1 MGHNIF
7 ITQSIDG
14 FYKRLGIGL
23 IVFSVSYYTFLFKL
37 QYYLSQKMVFA
48 PFSAFICLAFTFF
61 WIGRNYRMIKVLIIY
76 QVILTIII
84 PFINII
90 FQNGNQPLSIILSLH
105 DRVYKIIFLIISF
118 ISMFNKLIRPKE

>member
-1 MGHNIF
+1 MGHNIL

-37 QYYLSQKMVFA
+37 QYYLSQKMGFS
-48 PFSAFICLAFTFF
+48 PFSAYICLAFIFF
-61 WIGRNYRMIKVLIIY
+61 WVARDYKMIKVLIIY

-105 DRVYKIIFLIISF
+105 DRVYKIIFLISSF
-118 ISMFNKLIRPKE
+118 ILMFNKSIRPKE

>member
-1 MGHNIF
+1 MGHNIL

-37 QYYLSQKMVFA
+37 QYYLSQKMDFS
-48 PFSAFICLAFTFF
+48 PFSAYICLTFIFF
-61 WIGRNYRMIKVLIIY
+61 WVARDYKMIKVLIIY

-118 ISMFNKLIRPKE
+118 ISMFNKSISPKE